1 MLHLFDTLRE
11 FFHIA
16 AHFLRRDFGVDLRRA
31 DAAVSEHLRER
42 FDGHVVRQAHRRRV
56 GVAAH
61 VESDRLRKEKQTGE
75 D

>member
-1 MLHLFDTLRE
+1 MLDTLRE

-16 AHFLRRDFGVDLRRA
+16 AHLFCRYFGVDLRRA

-42 FDGHVVRQAHRRRV
+42 FNRHVVRQAHRRRV

-61 VESDRLRKEKQTGE
+61 VEYTRQSKEKRTGE
-75 D
+75 DKT